1 MSSSNQSNNI
11 QIGTATL
18 FKFGVTVL
26 ENLRIENHDNPK
38 FNKQLAFDAQLTS
51 KSGETIIAAFRYW
64 NEKKVQFKTD
74 GIVGKYII
82 TATVSTYVK
91 YIWRL
96 LDDCVFSR

>member
-18 FKFGVTVL
+18 FGVTVL
-26 ENLRIENHDNPK
+26 ENVRIENHDNPK
-38 FNKQLAFDAQLTS
+38 FNKQLVFDAQLTS
-51 KSGETIIAAFRYW
+51 KTGETIIAAFRYW
-64 NEKKVQFKTD
+64 NEKNIQFKTD

-91 YIWRL
+91 YIWRSL
-96 LDDCVFSR
+96 SDCVYSR

>member
-18 FKFGVTVL
+18 FGVTVL
-26 ENLRIENHDNPK
+26 ENVRIENHDNPK
-38 FNKQLAFDAQLTS
+38 FNKQLVFDAQLTS
-51 KSGETIIAAFRYW
+51 KTGETIIAAFRYW
-64 NEKKVQFKTD
+64 NEKNVQFKTD

-96 LDDCVFSR
+96 LGDCVYSR